1 MRISKRLS
9 ADDVILDLS
18 VANKKT
24 LIETLAAEAARRLI
38 QPVQDI
44 LDSLEAREQLGST
57 ALSDGVALPHA
68 QLESA
73 TSGLTLFARLRQPV
87 YFDAADDEPVD
98 LVFLMLWPA
107 ADPKGFL
114 SSMAELCRALRSPR
128 LLRRLRQAAHP
139 DEVVQL
145 LQDVPPDDAVS
156 R

>member
-1 MRISKRLS
+1 MRIS

-24 LIETLAAEAARRLI
+24 LLQTLAAEAARRLK
-38 QPVQDI
+38 QPIQDI
-44 LDSLEAREQLGST
+44 LGPLEAREQLGST

-73 TSGLTLFARLRQPV
+73 NGLNLFARLQHPV

-114 SSMAELCRALRSPR
+114 SSMGELCRALRSP
-128 LLRRLRQAAHP
+128 
-139 DEVVQL
+139 QL
-145 LQDVPPDDAVS
+145 GVS
-156 R
+156 E